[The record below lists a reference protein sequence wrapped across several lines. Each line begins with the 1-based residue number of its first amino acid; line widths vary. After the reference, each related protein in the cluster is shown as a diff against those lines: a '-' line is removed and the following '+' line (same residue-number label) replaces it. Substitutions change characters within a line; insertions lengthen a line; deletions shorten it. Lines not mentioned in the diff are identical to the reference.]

1 MIGAV
6 IGGAIGLGTGIHN
19 VRSSNK
25 ALTKA
30 FKEQT
35 RAVMQN
41 YNYNQMA
48 MTREATALGDAAK
61 QRLFQ
66 LSLNAI
72 QNNSTVEA
80 ALAETGYEGRT
91 AGKLMTSMA
100 GQEERQKTAVKTA
113 YYNDIAEIRSK
124 KDALYIQT
132 DRQIQQAR
140 DNLRHS
146 YTTGLDALL
155 KVGVSTAQGAL
166 MGSFAGSVGS
176 AMGGTSSALGSA
188 AAGAAGS
195 GSSGTSFLEALNT
208 VWEDSGKEYLGGM
221 ALLSSIG
228 GTSRSPYGYN
238 FY

>member
-1 MIGAV
+1 MIGAI
-6 IGGAIGLGTGIHN
+6 IGGAIGLGTGISG
-19 VRSSNK
+19 VRSGNK

-48 MTREATALGDAAK
+48 MTREATALGDAAR

-100 GQEERQKTAVKTA
+100 GQEERQKTAVRTA

-132 DRQIQQAR
+132 DRQVQQAR
-140 DNLRHS
+140 DNLRNS

-155 KVGVSTAQGAL
+155 SVGTSAAQGAL
-166 MGSFAGSVGS
+166 LGNFAGSVGS
-176 AMGGTSSALGSA
+176 AMK
-188 AAGAAGS
+188 
-195 GSSGTSFLEALNT
+195 GSSGFLEALNT
-208 VWEDSGKEYLGGM
+208 VWDEKGKDYLQGLS
-221 ALLSSIG
+221 LLNSIG
-228 GTSRSPYGYN
+228 GNSRGSYRN
-238 FY
+238 SFY

>member
-6 IGGAIGLGTGIHN
+6 IGGAIGFGTGISN
-19 VRSSNK
+19 VRKGNK

-100 GQEERQKTAVKTA
+100 GQEERQKTAVRTA
-113 YYNDIAEIRSK
+113 HYNDIAEIRSK

-155 KVGVSTAQGAL
+155 SVGTSTAQGAIL
-166 MGSFAGSVGS
+166 GSFAGSVGS
-176 AMGGTSSALGSA
+176 AMS
-188 AAGAAGS
+188 S
-195 GSSGTSFLEALNT
+195 GSSFLEGLNT
-208 VWEDSGKEYLGGM
+208 VWETSGKDYLGGM

-228 GTSRSPYGYN
+228 GNSRSSYGYN

>member
-1 MIGAV
+1 MIGAI
-6 IGGAIGLGTGIHN
+6 IGGAIGLGTGISN
-19 VRSSNK
+19 VSSSNK

-91 AGKLMTSMA
+91 AGKLMTSIA

-132 DRQIQQAR
+132 DRQVQQAR
-140 DNLRHS
+140 DNLRNS

-155 KVGVSTAQGAL
+155 SVGTSAAQGAL
-166 MGSFAGSVGS
+166 LGNFAGSVGS
-176 AMGGTSSALGSA
+176 AMSNSS
-188 AAGAAGS
+188 
-195 GSSGTSFLEALNT
+195 SFLGALNT
-208 VWEDSGKEYLGGM
+208 VWDEKGKDYLQGLS
-221 ALLSSIG
+221 LLNSIG
-228 GTSRSPYGYN
+228 RNSRGSYRN
-238 FY
+238 SFY

>member
-1 MIGAV
+1 MIAAI

-19 VRSSNK
+19 VRSGNK

-35 RAVMQN
+35 RAIMQN

-48 MTREATALGDAAK
+48 MTREATALGDAAR

-100 GQEERQKTAVKTA
+100 GQEERQKTAVRTA

-132 DRQIQQAR
+132 DRQVQQAR

-155 KVGVSTAQGAL
+155 SVGTSAAQGAL
-166 MGSFAGSVGS
+166 LGNFAGSVGS
-176 AMGGTSSALGSA
+176 AMSGTSSG
-188 AAGAAGS
+188 
-195 GSSGTSFLEALNT
+195 GSSGFLEALNT
-208 VWEDSGKEYLGGM
+208 VWDKQGKDYLQGLS
-221 ALLSSIG
+221 LLNSIG
-228 GTSRSPYGYN
+228 RNSRGSYRSS

>member
-6 IGGAIGLGTGIHN
+6 IGGAIGLGTGVHN
-19 VRSSNK
+19 VRSGNK

-35 RAVMQN
+35 RAIMQN

-48 MTREATALGDAAK
+48 MTREATALGDAAR

-100 GQEERQKTAVKTA
+100 GQEERQKTAVRTA

-132 DRQIQQAR
+132 NRQIQQAR
-140 DNLRHS
+140 DNLRNS

-155 KVGVSTAQGAL
+155 SVGTSAAQGTL
-166 MGSFAGSVGS
+166 LGNFAGSVGS
-176 AMGGTSSALGSA
+176 AMGDTSSL
-188 AAGAAGS
+188 
-195 GSSGTSFLEALNT
+195 LEALNT
-208 VWEDSGKEYLGGM
+208 VWDKQGKDYLQGLS
-221 ALLSSIG
+221 LLGSIG
-228 GTSRSPYGYN
+228 RNYRGSYRSS